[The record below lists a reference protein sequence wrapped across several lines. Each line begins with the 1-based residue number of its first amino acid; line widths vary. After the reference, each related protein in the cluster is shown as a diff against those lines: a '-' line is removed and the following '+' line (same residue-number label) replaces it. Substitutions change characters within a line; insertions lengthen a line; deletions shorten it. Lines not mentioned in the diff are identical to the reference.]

1 MDRNFLRFGPSLPIE
16 GSCSLSKLGSD
27 VSFHSVWNVFSKRVP
42 VFISASFFR
51 STLKNWFDEVAKRN
65 IIIWNK
71 ERDTKD
77 DRLGYI
83 LSLRDRDVVT
93 RISETMLSIDFWRVR
108 DSRGTRSDSSSYETR
123 STFAIAIRFS
133 ILDRFARWLKRLAI
147 KMRLDNSPMEKE
159 KSGGMVKNRGVAICY
174 LPFSTFGSN
183 YSSAM
188 RFDSGSIFIRSALN
202 RDYLSAYFSR
212 DHSGRRSIS
221 IFNLVRFR
229 VFLDPRDTYEI
240 SL

>member
-1 MDRNFLRFGPSLPIE
+1 
-16 GSCSLSKLGSD
+16 
-27 VSFHSVWNVFSKRVP
+27 
-42 VFISASFFR
+42 
-51 STLKNWFDEVAKRN
+51 
-65 IIIWNK
+65 
-71 ERDTKD
+71 
-77 DRLGYI
+77 
-83 LSLRDRDVVT
+83 
-93 RISETMLSIDFWRVR
+93 
-108 DSRGTRSDSSSYETR
+108 
-123 STFAIAIRFS
+123 
-133 ILDRFARWLKRLAI
+133 
-147 KMRLDNSPMEKE
+147 MEKE

-188 RFDSGSIFIRSALN
+188 RFDGGSIFIRSALN

-240 SL
+240 AL